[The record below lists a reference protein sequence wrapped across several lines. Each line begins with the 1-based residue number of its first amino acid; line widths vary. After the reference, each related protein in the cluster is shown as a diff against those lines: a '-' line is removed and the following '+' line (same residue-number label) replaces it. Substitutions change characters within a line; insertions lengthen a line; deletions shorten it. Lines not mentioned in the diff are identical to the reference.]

1 MKKISMIIIT
11 IILIINQISNKKLRI
26 KKGKCK
32 EFGEDCGIFTGICCG
47 NFKCK
52 DFRCQMEGAKDIMK
66 WAPDGDK
73 CNFWHICR
81 KGYECHEHRCLE
93 IAI

>member
-1 MKKISMIIIT
+1 MTKISMIIIT
-11 IILIINQISNKKLRI
+11 LILIITKISNKKLRI

>member
-1 MKKISMIIIT
+1 MTKISMIIIT
-11 IILIINQISNKKLRI
+11 LILIITQISNKKLRI

-32 EFGEDCGIFTGICCG
+32 EFGEDCGILTGICCG

>member
-1 MKKISMIIIT
+1 MTKISMIIIT
-11 IILIINQISNKKLRI
+11 LILIITQISNKKLRI

>member
-1 MKKISMIIIT
+1 MSKIIFFIFICLNS
-11 IILIINQISNKKLRI
+11 IILNIKLRSR
-26 KKGKCK
+26 KTQCVDFGK
-32 EFGEDCGIFTGICCG
+32 DCGIFTGICCG

>member
-11 IILIINQISNKKLRI
+11 IILIINKISNKKLRI